1 MDEPFYTSPGSTYE
15 PGDIFSGVP
24 FPALKYPLE
33 FFRASPNRRGAQGAA
48 TLFPST
54 HPHQDGDTA
63 RGAFS
68 KRTVIL
74 LSHGC
79 ELDSVD
85 RDVERGKTSH
95 DKRYWLAAPV
105 LPLKACGPKIQEA
118 TAKGIH
124 PNKFLL
130 PPSGPFEEPQFA
142 DLRKITPITVPYF
155 HDAQKLA
162 GLSQTAVV
170 ALQAHLGLFFSRYVI
185 YVQPIACPSCGETID
200 PKAFIAPTVE
210 DADVD

>member
-1 MDEPFYTSPGSTYE
+1 MEESFYISPGSSYE
-15 PGDIFSGVP
+15 PGDIFSDVP
-24 FPALKYPLE
+24 FPSLRYPLE
-33 FFRASPNRRGAQGAA
+33 FFRASPNQRGAQGAA
-48 TLFPST
+48 TLFPGT
-54 HPHQDGDTA
+54 HQNQDGDTA

-85 RDVERGKTSH
+85 RDVEQGKTSH
-95 DKRYWLAAPV
+95 DRRYWLAAPV

-118 TAKGIH
+118 TAKGIQ

-130 PPSGPFEEPQFA
+130 PPSGPFGEPHFA

-155 HDAQKLA
+155 HHAQKLA
-162 GLSQTAVV
+162 GL
-170 ALQAHLGLFFSRYVI
+170 
-185 YVQPIACPSCGETID
+185 
-200 PKAFIAPTVE
+200 
-210 DADVD
+210 